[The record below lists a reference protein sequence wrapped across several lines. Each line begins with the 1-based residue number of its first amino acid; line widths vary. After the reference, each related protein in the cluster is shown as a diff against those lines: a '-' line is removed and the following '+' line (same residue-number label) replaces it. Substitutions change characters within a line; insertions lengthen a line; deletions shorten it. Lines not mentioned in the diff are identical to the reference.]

1 VWANPEGIPSATLAG
16 PALAEEGRATV
27 SMICQVTPGGDESGT
42 LWSREDGDAVA
53 GGEGMLGDDAAGLVT
68 G

>member
-1 VWANPEGIPSATLAG
+1 MWANPEGIPSATLAG
-16 PALAEEGRATV
+16 PAPAKKGRATV
-27 SMICQVTPGGDESGT
+27 SMICHVTPGGGESGT

-53 GGEGMLGDDAAGLVT
+53 DGEGMLGDDAACLVT

>member
-1 VWANPEGIPSATLAG
+1 M
-16 PALAEEGRATV
+16 
-27 SMICQVTPGGDESGT
+27 SMICHVTPGGGESGT

-53 GGEGMLGDDAAGLVT
+53 DGEGMLGDDAACLVT